1 LVGDLKVG
9 IILPISETALNIA
22 DFRIVFIF
30 SYIFWSSYNILLS
43 FFTYLRKKSL
53 SFLILYINNNVNLN
67 IDRSTYAYLIHL
79 TSLTQGLKKKLVHC
93 LDKKYL

>member
-43 FFTYLRKKSL
+43 FFTYL
-53 SFLILYINNNVNLN
+53 
-67 IDRSTYAYLIHL
+67 
-79 TSLTQGLKKKLVHC
+79 
-93 LDKKYL
+93 